1 MEKDLK
7 ELVRVKTYAD
17 MHKVTT
23 TSVYRWVDKKIIQS
37 VDIDGVTFIK
47 KGATTSAA
55 PIKAKR

>member
-47 KGATTSAA
+47 KGATTSVA

>member
-1 MEKDLK
+1 MSKDLK

-17 MHKVTT
+17 IHKVTT
-23 TSVYRWVDKKIIQS
+23 TSVYRWVDKKLIQAIN
-37 VDIDGVTFIK
+37 IDGVTFIK